1 MFGALGL
8 LGSVLL
14 DNVICEE
21 TPRIYRRRPSYDLD
35 DFLYDLDREA
45 EIDRLDRENREL
57 RTELENIEYLTKEE
71 RKKAL
76 KKAEKRR
83 MKREIEE
90 AKERLNKILR
100 ELE

>member
-8 LGSVLL
+8 LGAVL
-14 DNVICEE
+14 DNAICEE

-45 EIDRLDRENREL
+45 EIDRLERENREL

-90 AKERLNKILR
+90 AKERLNKMLR
-100 ELE
+100 ELD

>member
-8 LGSVLL
+8 LGAVL
-14 DNVICEE
+14 DNAICEE
-21 TPRIYRRRPSYDLD
+21 TPRIYRRRPSYVD

-90 AKERLNKILR
+90 AKERLEKMLR

>member
-8 LGSVLL
+8 LGAVL
-14 DNVICEE
+14 DNAICEE

-45 EIDRLDRENREL
+45 EIERLRREKREL
-57 RTELENIEYLTKEE
+57 EIELENIEYLTKEE